1 MDAMGVPENQVYL
14 VKNSLAIR
22 KVRPKCKI
30 ERVKIVVKSYLAANC
45 SDGKI
50 ILTIQADS

>member
-1 MDAMGVPENQVYL
+1 MGVPENQVYL